1 MNNTIV
7 GNSGDGIYI
16 SWARPEWIA
25 NNILA
30 LNSGYGI
37 REGPTSSSPTNVW
50 YNLFY
55 ANGAGLYLDEG
66 GTNYYTADTLN
77 AGVVE
82 CKNNVEGDPMF
93 VDGTA
98 GDYHLQLGSAA
109 VDAGDPTSPLDL
121 DGTRAD
127 IGAFYLPQVTAPLI
141 TLQPQ
146 SQTAIFGSQASF
158 SIQSLGAPP
167 LNYQWRFN
175 ATNIAGA
182 TSATYS
188 FSTTLATMIVDS
200 HSLSVRCASVSG
212 SRQAQTV
219 IASESGSKIF
229 QPNAINRS

>member
-1 MNNTIV
+1 MVNNTIV

-82 CKNNVEGDPMF
+82 CKNNVEGDPLF
-93 VDGTA
+93 VDRNK
-98 GDYHLQLGSAA
+98 GDYHLQPASVAI
-109 VDAGDPTSPLDL
+109 DAGDPSSDYSAERLPN
-121 DGTRAD
+121 GARID
-127 IGAFYLPQVTAPLI
+127 IGAYGNTPE
-141 TLQPQ
+141 
-146 SQTAIFGSQASF
+146 
-158 SIQSLGAPP
+158 
-167 LNYQWRFN
+167 
-175 ATNIAGA
+175 
-182 TSATYS
+182 
-188 FSTTLATMIVDS
+188 STPKGGEGPGGD
-200 HSLSVRCASVSG
+200 
-212 SRQAQTV
+212 
-219 IASESGSKIF
+219 
-229 QPNAINRS
+229 